1 MRPGASAQRVT
12 WADAVC
18 ETAAA
23 PVWSE
28 LDAASSGPLQTATV
42 AAIAQSNP
50 MAAARPGCVL
60 MGSTLGPEYV
70 ATTRAT

>member
-1 MRPGASAQRVT
+1 VT

-28 LDAASSGPLQTATV
+28 LEAASSGPLQTATV
-42 AAIAQSNP
+42 AAMAQSNP
-50 MAAARPGCVL
+50 IAAARPECVL
-60 MGSTLGPEYV
+60 MGSTLALEYV
-70 ATTRAT
+70 ATTRGA